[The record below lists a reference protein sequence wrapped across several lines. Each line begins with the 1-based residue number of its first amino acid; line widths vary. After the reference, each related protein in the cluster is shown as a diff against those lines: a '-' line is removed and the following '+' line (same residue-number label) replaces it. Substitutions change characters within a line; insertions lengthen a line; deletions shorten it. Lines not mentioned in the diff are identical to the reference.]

1 MVLEAEEDSQ
11 VARVNP
17 STNKR
22 ELTTLHVKYN
32 LIMTTEEE
40 ELLQEVEEA
49 EVEVEEL
56 PIDAIN
62 AISWGIDHLSV

>member
-1 MVLEAEEDSQ
+1 
-11 VARVNP
+11 
-17 STNKR
+17 
-22 ELTTLHVKYN
+22 
-32 LIMTTEEE
+32 MTTEEE

-62 AISWGIDHLSV
+62 AVSWDIDHLSVQTMKRQDTMENM